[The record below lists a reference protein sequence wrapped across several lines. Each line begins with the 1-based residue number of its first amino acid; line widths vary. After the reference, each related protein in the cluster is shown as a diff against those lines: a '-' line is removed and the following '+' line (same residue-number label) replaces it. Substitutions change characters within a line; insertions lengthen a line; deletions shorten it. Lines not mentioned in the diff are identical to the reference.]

1 MSEAIQVGGISDWAK
16 GWIVTIL
23 EKQIGVSI
31 ADLKA
36 ALTAGNLD
44 KVGDLLRKLAEFAG
58 YPAEGAAL
66 DELLNAI
73 AKRDPADILDE
84 LGDSCKVAAKLIR
97 GESAPT
103 PTPKLLTA
111 GPVKVATTAEV
122 VGLLESLEAAPVMAS
137 ASPTSGFVAFDT
149 VADLKSGLSSL
160 PELTPDDV
168 AKWVGIISEIL
179 ISLARWYLTAKGSQ
193 PAIATA

>member
-36 ALTAGNLD
+36 ALYSADLD

-73 AKRDPADILDE
+73 AQRNPADILDE
-84 LGDSCKVAAKLIR
+84 LGDACKVAAKRLR
-97 GESAPT
+97 GEPT
-103 PTPKLLTA
+103 PAPTPKLLTA
-111 GPVKVATTAEV
+111 GPVPTVGTTEV
-122 VGLLESLEAAPVMAS
+122 VNLLLPFESAPVMAS
-137 ASPTSGFVAFDT
+137 AAPVS
-149 VADLKSGLSSL
+149 
-160 PELTPDDV
+160 LTPEDV
-168 AKWVGIISEIL
+168 AKWLGVISELL
-179 ISLARWYLTAKGSQ
+179 ISLARWYLTAKGNQ
-193 PAIATA
+193 PAIVTA

>member
-1 MSEAIQVGGISDWAK
+1 MFYSHVEIYTHPPRPNMSEAIQVGGIGDWAK

-36 ALTAGNLD
+36 ALYAADLD

-58 YPAEGAAL
+58 YPVEGAAL

-84 LGDSCKVAAKLIR
+84 LGDACKVAAKRVR
-97 GESAPT
+97 GEPT
-103 PTPKLLTA
+103 PAPTPKLLTA
-111 GPVKVATTAEV
+111 GPVPTVGTTEIV
-122 VGLLESLEAAPVMAS
+122 NLLLPFEYAPVMAS
-137 ASPTSGFVAFDT
+137 AAPVS
-149 VADLKSGLSSL
+149 
-160 PELTPDDV
+160 LTPEDV
-168 AKWVGIISEIL
+168 AKWLGIISEL
-179 ISLARWYLTAKGSQ
+179 LVALARWYLTAKGNQ
-193 PAIATA
+193 PAIVTA

>member
-16 GWIVTIL
+16 GWVIALL

-36 ALTAGNLD
+36 ALYAADLD

-58 YPAEGAAL
+58 YPVEGAAL

-84 LGDSCKVAAKLIR
+84 LGDACKVSAKLIR
-97 GESAPT
+97 GEPAPT
-103 PTPKLLTA
+103 PTPKLVAA
-111 GPVKVATTAEV
+111 GPVPTVSTTEV
-122 VGLLESLEAAPVMAS
+122 VNLLLPFESARVMAS
-137 ASPTSGFVAFDT
+137 AAPVS
-149 VADLKSGLSSL
+149 
-160 PELTPDDV
+160 LTPEDV
-168 AKWVGIISEIL
+168 AKWIGIISELL
-179 ISLARWYLTAKGSQ
+179 ISLARWYLTAKGNQ
-193 PAIATA
+193 PAIVTA